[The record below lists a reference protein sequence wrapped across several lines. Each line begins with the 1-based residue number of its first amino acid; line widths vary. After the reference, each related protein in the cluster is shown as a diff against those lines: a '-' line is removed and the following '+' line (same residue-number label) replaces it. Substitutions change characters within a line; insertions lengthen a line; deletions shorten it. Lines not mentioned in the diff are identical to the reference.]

1 MLLSREEL
9 QDRLI
14 ALHQASLELVKD
26 VSLETLLERITSL
39 ACNQSGAKYAALGV
53 LDDEGKLKQFITVG
67 MTAEEI
73 KRMPHPPRGLGL
85 IGALMRGDSGTIR
98 IPEIEDDPR
107 SVGFPENHPEM
118 HSLLGIPIRLGERQL
133 GQIYLTEKMDGAEF
147 THDDEKIIEMLA
159 AYAGVAIENARLY
172 ERSQEH
178 EASLTSRNEQL
189 ALINQILTALSSSL
203 ELEEILNKTLALL
216 MAHFKV
222 EAGEIFLMEEDGE
235 TLRLVLHRGEAAEAF
250 WTRARYK
257 IGEGMV
263 GKAAQTLE
271 PVINNHLEQDEL
283 VTRQAVV
290 DAGFKQITCI
300 PLVTRGGV
308 VGVLTIATRSRKAI
322 SKSGMQ
328 LLMSVAAGAGTAI
341 ENAQLHS
348 NVRRLAVLEERER
361 IGMDLHD
368 GTIQSIYGVGLA
380 LENARMLLRE
390 NPQVAEDRL
399 QKAMEDL
406 NHTIRDIRN
415 YILDLRP
422 RQLHGESLIEGL
434 GRLITEFRQNTKLEV
449 SLAGPKE
456 PLTDLTQVN
465 AMSLFHIC
473 QEALANIAKHAK
485 ASKVSIDLWA
495 TSERILLEV
504 SDDGQGFDLDK
515 VNKTVG
521 HGLANMQT
529 RVQNVGGD
537 LDISSVPGE
546 GTSILAWVPRQPAQ
560 PIAQT

>member
-9 QDRLI
+9 QGRLI

-26 VSLETLLERITSL
+26 VSLETLLERITSV

-67 MTAEEI
+67 MTTEEL
-73 KRMPHPPRGLGL
+73 KQMPHPPRGLGL

-118 HSLLGIPIRLGERQL
+118 HSLLGVPIRLGERQL
-133 GQIYLTEKMDGAEF
+133 GQIYLTDKIDGAEF

-178 EASLTSRNEQL
+178 EATLTSRNEQL
-189 ALINQILTALSSSL
+189 ALLNQILSALSSSL

-216 MAHFKV
+216 MAHFQV
-222 EAGEIFLMEEDGE
+222 EAGEIFLMEQDSE

-250 WTRARYK
+250 WTRTRYK

-271 PVINNHLEQDEL
+271 PIINNHLEQDEL

-300 PLVTRGGV
+300 PLTTRGEV
-308 VGVLTIATRSRKAI
+308 VGVLTIATRNRKAI
-322 SKSGMQ
+322 SKSGLQ

-422 RQLHGESLIEGL
+422 RQLHGEGLIEGL

-449 SLAGPKE
+449 NLAGPKE

-504 SDDGQGFDLDK
+504 SDDGQGFELDK
-515 VNKTVG
+515 ANKTVG

-537 LDISSVPGE
+537 LDISSAPGE
-546 GTSILAWVPRQPAQ
+546 GTSILAWVPRQPDQ